1 MTILRRNVGLLLALS
16 ATLSP
21 QVLAAPAVAN
31 PGPLWVA
38 QDLSAEFQEGVQLL
52 NQGRK
57 EEALV
62 VFQRILASDPS
73 NEAAYELWKEVEHQV
88 WIDLL
93 TEGGDFELVAGRI
106 IERAELQMMERKND
120 AEAIRELVTTLR
132 STDSTLERRRAID
145 KLAAEHGEY
154 AVPYLLPALD
164 DGGDDDWRVMAML
177 TLTRLG
183 HTAVLPLLEAL
194 DTDNAFLR
202 RNVIFTLGNIGDPRA
217 AGPLAAVAATDPEE
231 TVASA
236 ARDAAAKCGL
246 QNGDGLAAL
255 LRDGDDYHYR
265 RGTVMAPYMQS
276 NVVWSWDGSQ
286 LVSQMTNPSIYAN
299 ELSKK
304 AYYRALALAP
314 DSREAHAGVARACLD
329 IQARIDAM
337 AEAGMDVSELQDKS
351 AEGALAVAVAGPD
364 ALDLALQWA
373 VLNDDATTGTLLCN
387 ALANA
392 AKGPTAGLIS
402 ALDAPDGGVRGE
414 AAVALG
420 RIAIHTKQAP
430 DARVI
435 DALGQNAGREV
446 VRIATLIDGDAA
458 RAAQVTEALTGR
470 GVMVNH
476 RGDGAKGLAM
486 LNRIPNVDII
496 LVGDSV
502 TGMTADRILSWIAER
517 PVLQDKP
524 VFFLSQNEE
533 IAEAYSGRVA
543 GVVTDLADMSALDSV
558 FEAGLDGDRAQADR
572 LAAHSAETLAALAA
586 AGQNIGGTLGALAS
600 TLAHRPDAVS
610 IPSMHALGLAGTSS
624 EVAGLLAVLTDG
636 ERSDEARTAAGDAI
650 AGILGRHN
658 VDGDAID
665 GLRSVFDS
673 DASLAVRQAAGRAL
687 GRFALSSEERAELI
701 RRVRTTVAGS

>member
-21 QVLAAPAVAN
+21 NAMAAPMAPTA
-31 PGPLWVA
+31 GPLWSA
-38 QDLSAEFQEGVQLL
+38 QDLTSDFQEGVQLL

-93 TEGGDFELVAGRI
+93 TEGGEFELVAGRI
-106 IERAELQMMERKND
+106 IERAELKMVERKND
-120 AEAIRELVTTLR
+120 EDAIRELVSTLR

-145 KLAAEHGEY
+145 KLAAEHGEF
-154 AVPYLLPALD
+154 AVPFLLPALD

-177 TLTRLG
+177 TMTRLG
-183 HTAVLPLLEAL
+183 HTSVLPLLEAL
-194 DTDNAFLR
+194 QSDNAFLR

-217 AGPLAAVAATDPEE
+217 AGPLAAIAATDADQS
-231 TVASA
+231 VASA

-265 RGTVMAPYMQS
+265 RGTVMAPFMRS
-276 NVVWSWDGSQ
+276 NVIWDWDGSS
-286 LVSQMTNPSIYAN
+286 LTNQVTNASIYPN
-299 ELSKK
+299 EMSKK

-337 AEAGMDVSELQDKS
+337 AEAGMDVSSLADKS

-387 ALANA
+387 ALANS

-402 ALDAPDGGVRGE
+402 ALDATDGGVRGE

-420 RIAIHTKQAP
+420 RIAIHTGQTP

-435 DALGQNAGREV
+435 DALGQNTGREV

-476 RGDGAKGLAM
+476 RGNGGKGLAM
-486 LNRIPNVDII
+486 LNRLPSVDII
-496 LVGDSV
+496 LVGD
-502 TGMTADRILSWIAER
+502 TIAGMTADRVLSWIAER
-517 PVLQDKP
+517 PMLKDKP
-524 VFFLSQNEE
+524 VFFLSQNQEV
-533 IAEAYSGRVA
+533 ADAFADRVA

-558 FEAGLDGDRAQADR
+558 FEEGLDGDRAQADR
-572 LAAHSAETLAALAA
+572 LAAHSASTLADLAA
-586 AGQNIGGTLGALAS
+586 AGQNIGGTLGSLAS
-600 TLAHRPDAVS
+600 TLAHRPDTVS
-610 IPSMHALGLAGTSS
+610 IPSMNALGLAGTSS
-624 EVAGLLAVLTDG
+624 EVSGLLAVLTDG
-636 ERSDEARTAAGDAI
+636 ARSDDARTAAGNAI

-665 GLRSVFDS
+665 GLRSVFAS
-673 DASLAVRQAAGRAL
+673 DASLNVRQAAGRAL